1 MDITLTNPGAEIF
14 IPDSLDPLA
23 GLKRTTLMGI
33 SAHQDDA
40 EILAYHGIIRAY
52 TTPDEWFSAV
62 VMTNGSGSSRTDF
75 YADYTD
81 EQMREVRRT
90 EQKKAAFVG
99 DYAAAVLLDYPS
111 SAIKDP
117 ANPDPVADL
126 KKILLAARPRVIY
139 THNPADKHD
148 THVGV
153 CLRLIQALREIAN
166 EYTPEKVY
174 GVEVWRDLDWLVDDD
189 KIALP
194 VDTHENLAM
203 ALLGIYDS
211 QIAGGKRYDL
221 ATMGRRRAHATY
233 HASHATDESQGLTFA
248 MDLTPLVRDAN
259 LDLKQYVMGHIQRFA
274 DDVGTRVAKL
284 SGSVG

>member
-1 MDITLTNPGAEIF
+1 MGISLKNPGAEVYV
-14 IPDSLDPLA
+14 PD
-23 GLKRTTLMGI
+23 GLEAPAALSRTTLMGI

-52 TTPDEWFSAV
+52 TTPGEWFSAV
-62 VMTNGSGSSRTDF
+62 VATNGSGSSRTDF

-81 EQMREVRRT
+81 EQMREVRRR

-111 SAIKDP
+111 SAVKDP
-117 ANPDPVADL
+117 GNTAPVEDL
-126 KKILLAARPRVIY
+126 KQVLLAARPRVIY

-148 THVGV
+148 THVAV
-153 CLRLIQALREIAN
+153 CLRLLQALREVAG
-166 EYTPEKVY
+166 EYSPEKVY
-174 GVEVWRDLDWLVDDD
+174 GVEVWRDLDWMVDED
-189 KIALP
+189 KAVLP
-194 VDTHENLAM
+194 VDSHENLAM

-233 HASHATDESQGLTFA
+233 HASHATDACQGLTFA
-248 MDLTPLVRDAN
+248 MDLTPLVRDPER
-259 LDLKQYVMGHIQRFA
+259 DVKDYVGEYIERFA
-274 DDVGTRVAKL
+274 AEVTNRVMKL
-284 SGSVG
+284 SGAGA